1 MYALSTF
8 YKVLDYITGTPLQK
22 PVARSK
28 AKPLHERC
36 SSKRSSS
43 GGRDSMGDKKE
54 SGRDVMI
61 FKRTSVTPAASAA
74 DAAAAAAAAAAT
86 AAGAMELPPV
96 PPEFDA
102 LADDFI
108 SALGPNEERS
118 RVRAEAFEHLRAA
131 ILEAFTDFR
140 VLWRQQQELQEQQK
154 QQHQLR
160 QHPQQNREEEQ
171 QEPQIQKPSSSAD
184 QLQEEQHP
192 QVTLREGH
200 PDEQQDQ
207 QEQRQDGKQQGDAAA
222 GSQEQEAPREQH
234 SLGADTVL
242 LPPEVL
248 LRERDQAGEQ
258 QQQREPQPQQE
269 QQEQQEHGRR
279 LCRGSSGCCRART
292 DSPSSFFSV
301 SSSPSP
307 TAAAAVQ
314 TGAGAKAAAT
324 APAWG
329 QTPSSSMEA
338 EKASAPPSSFQ
349 ASADDHSSS
358 SSNIRPGTS
367 KASADDHSSSSSNI
381 RPGTSKVAANSS
393 ECDASGGTSSSSSS
407 SSSSNTRPCG
417 PSSSVRCLSDICV
430 AVLRYGSFPLLTY
443 LPDGDLDVG
452 VITFSPETGVVEG
465 EEESEAFLV
474 YLHLRFRR
482 GDLKVESQAE
492 GSDPPSGDPT
502 ASGGRRGSSRRGSK
516 GPRIRNVHL
525 VKADVKI
532 LKLEVDNL
540 AVDLSVNK
548 VGGCCSLALL
558 ELLDRRI
565 GRFHLFKRS
574 VILVKAWMAYESHL
588 LGSRSGLLASYCL
601 EVLVLH
607 LFSCLPP
614 SKLRSPLQVLQA
626 FLSYFSSFDWAAFAA
641 TAAGPLPLWLLR
653 LANQQQQQQAL
664 LLQQLQQQGCEPQQQ
679 QQQLQQMPFL
689 NELLEISEQSS
700 GSHRDGDPRLE
711 RLAFVSQ
718 HIHPERGFSRET
730 VTIHVCKCIANFA
743 FVEECRRRFRM
754 CYGGMGGP
762 SRFSGTSRSG
772 QAFGWP
778 EPSSPT
784 AHHSSSSS
792 CGSGRV
798 SAPTTP
804 MSRWSQPSGRGSGGP
819 FAPPCHS
826 RLPTRSGGAG
836 GFTLRCINV
845 VDPLL
850 NTNNLG
856 RSVSEPAFIRLV
868 DALKRGHAT
877 LTAVLQRG
885 DRGAFQSLVFKN
897 SYSYL
902 QRLRHEQAQEP
913 PIKPLILL
921 RLNRGPSQY
930 PRSALEDDR
939 VPCPTRDPYAEF
951 LKCLHSKTGAP
962 LELGDR
968 QSPLGQHGHPQLS
981 SQGPQGASS
990 SAEPQERITEG
1001 ADDGHRAE
1009 GRTQEGLIRSPGFDG
1024 SACSRPTANHL
1035 LGQQQQEHQQQQPHQ
1050 HQQED
1055 QPGNKINLQLAD
1067 EELRGLLAL
1076 CQLLCKTPGE
1086 GNNSGVFPGVT
1097 RRGGA
1102 HYACASLNAF
1112 GSRLCICSHPNA
1124 TRAATAE
1131 ELGAPPSSSSE
1142 VSVGVAEEAWVGGQ
1156 TGHTP
1161 GVSEA
1166 TVLPIE
1172 AAAAAEAAITIQILL
1187 PYCTRGCRRNS
1198 SAGSYAND
1206 VRTAGG
1212 PPSIGSPRSAC
1223 SLGRTSWETR
1233 GGGHRMGG
1241 EGAPRGS
1248 RGSYNDRLRRAHP
1261 FSLMRHRAGGGRNSL
1276 QHQQQQ
1282 HHLLLQ
1288 HLQQHHPMHALPPSR
1303 DPYWQSTRQFSTQPT
1318 LIGAPLEGPSPAA
1331 AGVPL
1336 GPSGISQWR
1345 REESGSPS
1353 IAGATTGEGSPAG
1366 GIGRRRL
1373 HRGVA
1378 RQGCPLNHG
1387 GAASYQQGRHITAFS
1402 PMVAARAQ
1410 PPQQGRGYASNSGLG
1425 LPRPIESKEAAGVPR
1440 KPLGWS
1446 HYVPLGGPSEL
1457 HRDHTA
1463 PRHAVAFNE
1472 KRRSSSNSSNS
1483 SSKSSGAGSRVPR
1496 ERCDA
1501 AGAPKVGQQEL
1512 SHQQDLQASG
1522 GSYVAALTG
1531 HQGPTSPPTPTGK
1544 QQEQQQRYHGGDRG
1558 EQGDIRASVV
1568 SDLSEDVG
1576 ESGPSRGLRRGSGD
1590 WTFSAV
1596 ANSNSNSSRSAHAT
1610 GMRTSHRIPQQPS
1623 DVQTPQWGTE
1633 CGVSGTPPTPSSWS
1647 RQHQQQGGAHPRGGI
1662 CLPLRNTRGGAP
1674 NAVLQGLGLHV
1685 ATPSAAPNRAARYRD
1700 AGLRQGGT
1708 PGGPTWSIPEPP
1720 QQPPPPPPPPPAT
1733 PSGAVVGLEAQA
1745 EGPRGPPHRRN
1756 WAAVVGAP
1764 ASAASASIGGVRAR
1778 GTPASPPTASAT
1790 ATAASPAAGSGG
1802 PRPASAAARPSSPSL
1817 EREVLSQKA
1826 SSEGHARIGGST
1838 EEAVGASPT
1847 AAATSPAAV
1856 GASVEGCSQHSDG
1869 RLASRG
1875 SGEPRGSAELRKSTP
1890 QWGTRPTAGVPSQH
1904 PHSKAATPKW
1914 AIGAPSGGPRVGVWG
1929 SRTGA
1934 QDGDGAPRLSE
1945 QQQQQQQQWDG
1956 SSTPPSRGHSWAG
1969 DSTGLWRPGPP
1980 SSADVSSGGL
1990 PLDGRSHP
1998 SWGLST
2004 SPPPERGLP
2013 VKQRETPSLTGDLLS
2028 LKLEDIA
2035 LLSAADKAKALLVAK
2050 QQVAALQDAAEWR
2063 TATSKRERK
2072 KSSASGRHAKS
2083 QLAHLLAVQQLLL
2096 QQQQAHQDTEATAEG
2111 QQRTSQ
2117 PDSVEEVKE
2126 SQNSGDGGVA
2136 DTGEGPSP
2144 GAAGGAAPREADTP
2158 P

>member
-1 MYALSTF
+1 
-8 YKVLDYITGTPLQK
+8 
-22 PVARSK
+22 
-28 AKPLHERC
+28 
-36 SSKRSSS
+36 
-43 GGRDSMGDKKE
+43 
-54 SGRDVMI
+54 
-61 FKRTSVTPAASAA
+61 
-74 DAAAAAAAAAAT
+74 
-86 AAGAMELPPV
+86 MELPPV

-131 ILEAFTDFR
+131 ILEAFSDFR

-154 QQHQLR
+154 QQHLLR
-160 QHPQQNREEEQ
+160 QHQQQNREEEQ
-171 QEPQIQKPSSSAD
+171 QEQQGEKFSSSPD
-184 QLQEEQHP
+184 QLQEERRP
-192 QVTLREGH
+192 QVTLRGE
-200 PDEQQDQ
+200 PDGQQHQQDQ
-207 QEQRQDGKQQGDAAA
+207 QQDGKQQGNAAS
-222 GSQEQEAPREQH
+222 GSEELQPSTERRF
-234 SLGADTVL
+234 LGADTVL
-242 LPPEVL
+242 LPPEVSQ
-248 LRERDQAGEQ
+248 RDHDQEKPQ
-258 QQQREPQPQQE
+258 QQQEPKQ
-269 QQEQQEHGRR
+269 QQEQQEHDRR
-279 LCRGSSGCCRART
+279 LCRGTSSCCRART
-292 DSPSSFFSV
+292 DSPSSFFSI

-307 TAAAAVQ
+307 TAAGAAL
-314 TGAGAKAAAT
+314 TGVAAKAAAP
-324 APAWG
+324 APQWR
-329 QTPSSSMEA
+329 
-338 EKASAPPSSFQ
+338 Q
-349 ASADDHSSS
+349 A
-358 SSNIRPGTS
+358 
-367 KASADDHSSSSSNI
+367 
-381 RPGTSKVAANSS
+381 
-393 ECDASGGTSSSSSS
+393 SSSSSS
-407 SSSSNTRPCG
+407 QEAEKTAVPPSTFQASEVEPSSTSSSRGIGASNVHGNSSECNVPSGSSSSSV
-417 PSSSVRCLSDICV
+417 SSSSSSANSSKSRSSSASGSVRCLSDICV

-482 GDLKVESQAE
+482 GDLKVESQGE
-492 GSDPPSGDPT
+492 GTYSPCGDPVG
-502 ASGGRRGSSRRGSK
+502 SEGPRGSGTRGPR

-532 LKLEVDNL
+532 LKLEVDSL

-664 LLQQLQQQGCEPQQQ
+664 LIQQLQQQGCEPQQQ
-679 QQQLQQMPFL
+679 QLQLQQMPFL

-700 GSHRDGDPRLE
+700 GSQRDGDPRLE

-718 HIHPERGFSRET
+718 HIHPDRGFSRDN
-730 VTIHVCKCIANFA
+730 VAIHVCKCIANFA

-778 EPSSPT
+778 EPNSPT
-784 AHHSSSSS
+784 AQHSSSS
-792 CGSGRV
+792 GSGLGRI

-804 MSRWSQPSGRGSGGP
+804 VGRWSQPSGRGPSGGS
-819 FAPPCHS
+819 FAPPYHS
-826 RLPTRSGGAG
+826 RPAPRSGLAGA
-836 GFTLRCINV
+836 FTLRCINV

-885 DRGAFQSLVFKN
+885 DRGAFHSLVFKN
-897 SYSYL
+897 TYSYL

-930 PRSALEDDR
+930 PRAALDDDR
-939 VPCPTRDPYAEF
+939 IPCPTRDPYAEF

-962 LELGDR
+962 FESWEK
-968 QSPLGQHGHPQLS
+968 QSSLGQCRPPQLS
-981 SQGPQGASS
+981 SQGFEGAPS
-990 SAEPQERITEG
+990 SAELQDNITDG
-1001 ADDGHRAE
+1001 ADDGRSAE
-1009 GRTQEGLIRSPGFDG
+1009 GPVQEGLSRSSGFDG
-1024 SACSRPTANHL
+1024 SSLCPRPTANHS
-1035 LGQQQQEHQQQQPHQ
+1035 LGHDQQEQQQQRQHQ
-1050 HQQED
+1050 HQQQD
-1055 QPGNKINLQLAD
+1055 QPGHKINLQLAD

-1086 GNNSGVFPGVT
+1086 GNNSGVFPEAA
-1097 RRGGA
+1097 RKEGA

-1112 GSRLCICSHPNA
+1112 GSRLCVCRHPNA
-1124 TRAATAE
+1124 TSTPATE
-1131 ELGAPPSSSSE
+1131 ECAVPPSNSSE
-1142 VSVGVAEEAWVGGQ
+1142 ESVGIAEEAWGGGP

-1161 GVSEA
+1161 GVSES

-1223 SLGRTSWETR
+1223 SLGRTSWDTR
-1233 GGGHRMGG
+1233 GGGHRMGQ

-1261 FSLMRHRAGGGRNSL
+1261 FSLMRHRAGGGRHSL

-1282 HHLLLQ
+1282 HHLMLQ

-1303 DPYWQSTRQFSTQPT
+1303 DPYWQLTRPFSTQAT
-1318 LIGAPLEGPSPAA
+1318 LLGAPLEGPSSAA
-1331 AGVPL
+1331 AGVPI
-1336 GPSGISQWR
+1336 GPTGISHWR
-1345 REESGSPS
+1345 GEDGNSPAVANAT
-1353 IAGATTGEGSPAG
+1353 AGDGSPAG

-1373 HRGVA
+1373 HGGVT
-1378 RQGCPLNHG
+1378 RQGFPLGPG
-1387 GAASYQQGRHITAFS
+1387 GAASYQQGRHIAAFS
-1402 PMVAARAQ
+1402 PMVASRG
-1410 PPQQGRGYASNSGLG
+1410 QQMQQSRGYSSNSGAG
-1425 LPRPIESKEAAGVPR
+1425 MSRPVEPKEAAGLQR
-1440 KPLGWS
+1440 NSFGWS
-1446 HYVPLGGPSEL
+1446 HYVPLGGPGGDQAAT
-1457 HRDHTA
+1457 R
-1463 PRHAVAFNE
+1463 PAVGFNE
-1472 KRRSSSNSSNS
+1472 QRRSSSNSSNS
-1483 SSKSSGAGSRVPR
+1483 SSKSSVADSTALRQRHDV
-1496 ERCDA
+1496 A
-1501 AGAPKVGQQEL
+1501 ITPKLGQQQL
-1512 SHQQDLQASG
+1512 LHQQDLPVSG
-1522 GSYVAALTG
+1522 GSYAAALTG
-1531 HQGPTSPPTPTGK
+1531 QQGSASPPTPTGK
-1544 QQEQQQRYHGGDRG
+1544 HQEQQQRYHRGGRA
-1558 EQGDIRASVV
+1558 ERGDIRASVV

-1576 ESGPSRGLRRGSGD
+1576 ESGPSRGMRRGSGD
-1590 WTFSAV
+1590 WIFSAV
-1596 ANSNSNSSRSAHAT
+1596 ASSNNSSRSAQAA
-1610 GMRTSHRIPQQPS
+1610 GGRTSHRFPQQS
-1623 DVQTPQWGTE
+1623 VDAQTPQWGTE
-1633 CGVSGTPPTPSSWS
+1633 GGVPGTPPTPTSWS
-1647 RQHQQQGGAHPRGGI
+1647 RQHQLQPAAAHTRGI

-1674 NAVLQGLGLHV
+1674 AAVLQGLGLHV
-1685 ATPSAAPNRAARYRD
+1685 ATPSAAPSRTARYRD
-1700 AGLRQGGT
+1700 AGVRQGGT
-1708 PGGPTWSIPEPP
+1708 PGGPAWSIPEPP
-1720 QQPPPPPPPPPAT
+1720 QQPPPPPPPPPVT
-1733 PSGAVVGLEAQA
+1733 PSGASAGLEAQT
-1745 EGPRGPPHRRN
+1745 EGPRRPPHRRN

-1764 ASAASASIGGVRAR
+1764 ATGASTSGGGVRAR
-1778 GTPASPPTASAT
+1778 GTPASPPAASAT
-1790 ATAASPAAGSGG
+1790 ATGASSTAPSGI
-1802 PRPASAAARPSSPSL
+1802 PRPSSAAARPSSPSV
-1817 EREVLSQKA
+1817 ERDVVSQKA
-1826 SSEGHARIGGST
+1826 SSEGHARIGVSAEG
-1838 EEAVGASPT
+1838 AVGGSSAEPET
-1847 AAATSPAAV
+1847 APPA
-1856 GASVEGCSQHSDG
+1856 GASVEGNSQHADG
-1869 RLASRG
+1869 RLP
-1875 SGEPRGSAELRKSTP
+1875 SGVSADLRKSTP
-1890 QWGTRPTAGVPSQH
+1890 QWGTRSAVGGPSQH
-1904 PHSKAATPKW
+1904 PPSKAAAPKW
-1914 AIGAPSGGPRVGVWG
+1914 AVGAPSGGSRAALGG
-1929 SRTGA
+1929 SRTAG
-1934 QDGDGAPRLSE
+1934 QDTDGTSRLPE
-1945 QQQQQQQQWDG
+1945 QQQNQQQQWDG

-1980 SSADVSSGGL
+1980 ASADLSGGGL
-1990 PLDGRSHP
+1990 PLDGRSNP
-1998 SWGLST
+1998 SCGVST
-2004 SPPPERGLP
+2004 SPLPERGLP
-2013 VKQRETPSLTGDLLS
+2013 AKQRETPSLTGDLLS
-2028 LKLEDIA
+2028 LKLEDVA

-2096 QQQQAHQDTEATAEG
+2096 QQQQAHQEGAEATAEG
-2111 QQRTSQ
+2111 QQQTAQ
-2117 PDSVEEVKE
+2117 PDSSEGVQGT
-2126 SQNSGDGGVA
+2126 QNSDDVGVTDKA
-2136 DTGEGPSP
+2136 QRTSP
-2144 GAAGGAAPREADTP
+2144 GATGSPSARATDTP
-2158 P
+2158 PQASA